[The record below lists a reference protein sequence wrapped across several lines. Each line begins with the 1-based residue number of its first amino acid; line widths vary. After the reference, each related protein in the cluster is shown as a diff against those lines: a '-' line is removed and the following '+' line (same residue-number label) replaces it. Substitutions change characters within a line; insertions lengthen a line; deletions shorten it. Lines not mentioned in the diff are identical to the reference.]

1 MDKESPMTDIQ
12 PALAMEELEAESAKA
27 LPSKEVMSLID
38 LNVDLNA
45 ALDLVAPI
53 DLAVAANA
61 NVAAPIEAS
70 VGANILSY
78 GSHSASDASQGTSIE
93 QLLHGDAQATAPQD
107 ASVDQGAGAQPAA
120 ESPTT
125 HDPGTSTQDAGT
137 TGTPSPADTAPAT
150 TSGTAPATSG
160 GSTTGGL
167 LDGNLINVDVKANI
181 DANLTAPI
189 AGAVAANANAAAP
202 IDASA
207 SANVGTINSD
217 AVALSDQTA
226 IIHQELDG
234 SAHATADQTAD
245 VTQ

>member
-1 MDKESPMTDIQ
+1 MTDTQ
-12 PALAMEELEAESAKA
+12 PGLAMEELEAESGKA

-70 VGANILSY
+70 VGANVLSY
-78 GSHSASDASQGTSIE
+78 GSHTASDASQGTSIT
-93 QLLHGDAQATAPQD
+93 QLLHGDATATAPQD
-107 ASVDQGAGAQPAA
+107 ASVNQGAGAQSPAA
-120 ESPTT
+120 EAPPTHDASTPTT
-125 HDPGTSTQDAGT
+125 DAGT
-137 TGTPSPADTAPAT
+137 TTSDPSAADATTPAT
-150 TSGTAPATSG
+150 TDGATPATSS

-167 LDGNLINVDVKANI
+167 LDGNLINIDVKANI

-226 IIHQELDG
+226 IIHQELD
-234 SAHATADQTAD
+234 ATATANAEQTAD
-245 VTQ
+245 VNQ